1 MFLVNNTV
9 TISLLVLLI
18 LGDMYKDKEHD
29 MYKDKEHKIKGGK
42 GGLLQGATFDPL
54 DIGPLVKLVER
65 RQQRNKLESPITNKI
80 KSNLL
85 EANSS

>member
-18 LGDMYKDKEHD
+18 LGDMYKDKEH
-29 MYKDKEHKIKGGK
+29 KIKGGK
-42 GGLLQGATFDPL
+42 GGLLQGAAFDPL
-54 DIGPLVKLVER
+54 DIGPLVKFVER
-65 RQQRNKLESPITNKI
+65 RQQRKKLESPITNKI